1 MDSKGGGY
9 VDSPDWKKKKK
20 AATNPINKK
29 DNKCFQYSE
38 TVVLNNE

>member
-20 AATNPINKK
+20 AATILSISIKSY
-29 DNKCFQYSE
+29 Q
-38 TVVLNNE
+38 

>member
-20 AATNPINKK
+20 KPATILSISIKSY
-29 DNKCFQYSE
+29 Q
-38 TVVLNNE
+38 